1 MDRRRV
7 RACIA
12 AARRIRRFDHES
24 ILFLP
29 TENVCVWHVLVMPP
43 ISDTSDEEPVPYNG
57 GEFLFELR
65 ASTAYPATPPVFT
78 ALTPNGVYKPA
89 SSLCVSVG
97 AYHPDEWQKHKSMGM
112 TGFAAGAI
120 LNGLLCHKSLGD
132 GIGILHTSDSD
143 KARLAAESR
152 EYNATHFPDVFSA
165 FDALMAEELA
175 KGEGS
180 LLAART
186 LRDRRPNALSRLA
199 AGWKAAPDKTSRSGW
214 AIALLSTCVSR

>member
-1 MDRRRV
+1 
-7 RACIA
+7 
-12 AARRIRRFDHES
+12 
-24 ILFLP
+24 
-29 TENVCVWHVLVMPP
+29 
-43 ISDTSDEEPVPYNG
+43 
-57 GEFLFELR
+57 
-65 ASTAYPATPPVFT
+65 
-78 ALTPNGVYKPA
+78 
-89 SSLCVSVG
+89 
-97 AYHPDEWQKHKSMGM
+97 MGM